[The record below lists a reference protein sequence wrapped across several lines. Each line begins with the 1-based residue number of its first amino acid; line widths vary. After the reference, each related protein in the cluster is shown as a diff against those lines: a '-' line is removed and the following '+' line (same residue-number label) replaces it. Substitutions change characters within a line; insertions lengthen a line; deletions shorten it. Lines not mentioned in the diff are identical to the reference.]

1 MLVQFYNVTKVYSNG
16 VKALNDVSLKID
28 QGEFIFLMG
37 PSGAGKSTF
46 IKMLFRE
53 EKPTQGQIFISSRS
67 IVRMKRGEVPYL
79 RRSMGVVFQ
88 DFKLLENK
96 TVAENIAFA
105 MKVVGASNREI
116 AVRTAEVIGMVGL
129 TGKENSF
136 PGQLSGGEQQR
147 VGIARAIANRPLL
160 LIADEPS
167 GNLDM
172 DTATGIMDLLYD
184 INRKGTTVVMATHA
198 RELVRMRANASS
210 PWRLG
215 GSFPIFVPWSSS
227 NELEEFRLF
236 YQRSIDIHVTQ
247 PGIKSGYRNDH
258 GYLHFISG
266 GSRLIDY
273 QCRQLHEPVGV
284 GYSDDRLPGRCFD

>member
-1 MLVQFYNVTKVYSNG
+1 MLVQFYNVTKVYRNG

-28 QGEFIFLMG
+28 RGEFIFLMG

-53 EKPTQGQIFISSRS
+53 EVPTQGQIFISSRS
-67 IVRMKRGEVPYL
+67 IVRMKRSEVPHL

-105 MKVVGASNREI
+105 MKVVGAGNREI
-116 AVRTAEVIGMVGL
+116 AARTSDVINLVGL
-129 TGKENSF
+129 KGKENSF

-172 DTATGIMDLLYD
+172 ATADEIMELLYN

-198 RELVRMRANASS
+198 RELVKK
-210 PWRLG
+210 G
-215 GSFPIFVPWSSS
+215 GKRIIT
-227 NELEEFRLF
+227 LEA
-236 YQRSIDIHVTQ
+236 
-247 PGIKSGYRNDH
+247 
-258 GYLHFISG
+258 
-266 GSRLIDY
+266 
-273 QCRQLHEPVGV
+273 
-284 GYSDDRLPGRCFD
+284 GRVVADMCALEQQ

>member
-1 MLVQFYNVTKVYSNG
+1 MLVQFYNVSKVYRNG

-28 QGEFIFLMG
+28 RGEFIFLMG

-53 EKPTQGQIFISSRS
+53 ETPTQGQIFIASRS
-67 IVRMKRGEVPYL
+67 IVRMKRSEVPHL
-79 RRSMGVVFQ
+79 RRSIGVVFQ

-105 MKVVGASNREI
+105 MKVVGAGNREI
-116 AVRTAEVIGMVGL
+116 ASRTAEVIEMVGL
-129 TGKENSF
+129 KGKDNSF

-172 DTATGIMDLLYD
+172 DTATEIMELLYD
-184 INRKGTTVVMATHA
+184 INRKGTTIVMATHA
-198 RELVRMRANASS
+198 RDLVKNAGKRIITLDAGRVVSDMCA
-210 PWRLG
+210 
-215 GSFPIFVPWSSS
+215 
-227 NELEEFRLF
+227 LE
-236 YQRSIDIHVTQ
+236 
-247 PGIKSGYRNDH
+247 
-258 GYLHFISG
+258 
-266 GSRLIDY
+266 
-273 QCRQLHEPVGV
+273 
-284 GYSDDRLPGRCFD
+284 

>member
-1 MLVQFYNVTKVYSNG
+1 MLVQFYNVSKVYRNG

-28 QGEFIFLMG
+28 RGEFIFLMG

-53 EKPTQGQIFISSRS
+53 ETPTQGQIFIASRS
-67 IVRMKRGEVPYL
+67 IVRMKRSEVPHL

-105 MKVVGASNREI
+105 MKVVGAGNREI
-116 AVRTAEVIGMVGL
+116 ASRTAEVIEMVGL
-129 TGKENSF
+129 KGKDNSF

-172 DTATGIMDLLYD
+172 DTATEIMELLYD
-184 INRKGTTVVMATHA
+184 INRKGTTIVMATHA
-198 RELVRMRANASS
+198 RDLVKNAGKRIITLDAGRVVSDMCA
-210 PWRLG
+210 
-215 GSFPIFVPWSSS
+215 
-227 NELEEFRLF
+227 LE
-236 YQRSIDIHVTQ
+236 
-247 PGIKSGYRNDH
+247 
-258 GYLHFISG
+258 
-266 GSRLIDY
+266 
-273 QCRQLHEPVGV
+273 
-284 GYSDDRLPGRCFD
+284 

>member
-16 VKALNDVSLKID
+16 VKALNDVSLKIGR
-28 QGEFIFLMG
+28 GEFIFLMG
-37 PSGAGKSTF
+37 ASGAGKSTF

-53 EKPTQGQIFISSRS
+53 EKPTQGQIFISARS
-67 IVRMKRGEVPYL
+67 IVRMKRSEVPHL

-105 MKVVGASNREI
+105 MKVVGAGNREI
-116 AVRTAEVIGMVGL
+116 AARTAEVISMVGL
-129 TGKENSF
+129 KGKEDSF

-172 DTATGIMDLLYD
+172 DTATGIMDLLYN

-198 RELVRMRANASS
+198 RELVRDAGKR
-210 PWRLG
+210 
-215 GSFPIFVPWSSS
+215 IIT
-227 NELEEFRLF
+227 LEAGR
-236 YQRSIDIHVTQ
+236 V
-247 PGIKSGYRNDH
+247 
-258 GYLHFISG
+258 
-266 GSRLIDY
+266 
-273 QCRQLHEPVGV
+273 V
-284 GYSDDRLPGRCFD
+284 SDLCTLE

>member
-1 MLVQFYNVTKVYSNG
+1 MLVQFYNVTKVYRNG

-28 QGEFIFLMG
+28 RGEFIFLMG

-53 EKPTQGQIFISSRS
+53 EVPTQGQIFISSRS
-67 IVRMKRGEVPYL
+67 IVRMKRSEVPHL

-105 MKVVGASNREI
+105 MKVVGAGNREI
-116 AVRTAEVIGMVGL
+116 AARTSEVINLVGL
-129 TGKENSF
+129 KGKENSF

-172 DTATGIMDLLYD
+172 ATADEIMELLYN

-198 RELVRMRANASS
+198 RELVKK
-210 PWRLG
+210 G
-215 GSFPIFVPWSSS
+215 GKRIIT
-227 NELEEFRLF
+227 LEA
-236 YQRSIDIHVTQ
+236 
-247 PGIKSGYRNDH
+247 
-258 GYLHFISG
+258 
-266 GSRLIDY
+266 
-273 QCRQLHEPVGV
+273 
-284 GYSDDRLPGRCFD
+284 GRVVADMCALEQQ